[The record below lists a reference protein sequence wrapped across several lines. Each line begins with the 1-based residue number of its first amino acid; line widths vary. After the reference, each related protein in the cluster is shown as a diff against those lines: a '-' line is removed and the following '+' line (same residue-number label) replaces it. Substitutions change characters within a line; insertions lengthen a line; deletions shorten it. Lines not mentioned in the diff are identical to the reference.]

1 MCAYSLSYP
10 KRAGPSAYAGGR
22 FGHLEGRA
30 HIEMRTAY
38 IIMICLFKDAARL
51 EARIGEGVALIHN
64 GASGDAGGL
73 QQPHHFVV
81 VDPLRPLGDM
91 CI

>member
-10 KRAGPSAYAGGR
+10 KRAGPAAYAGGD

-30 HIEMRTAY
+30 YIEMRTAY

-64 GASGDAGGL
+64 WTRGDAGGL
-73 QQPHHFVV
+73 QQVPCFVMIA
-81 VDPLRPLGDM
+81 PLRPLGDM
-91 CI
+91 SV